1 MNTSNVVKALTPN
14 PVIIDKF
21 LSIMPEEMKTE
32 MRKAKFNVVDFGK
45 FIVNVS
51 VKDHGMTVA
60 DAWDMVFG
68 DGSYALLKN
77 EIYNTLETEFHN

>member
-1 MNTSNVVKALTPN
+1 MNTSNVVKSLTPN
-14 PVIIDKF
+14 PVVIDQF

-32 MRKAKFNVVDFGK
+32 MRKAKFNVVDFGQ

-51 VKDHGMTVA
+51 VKDHGMSVN

-68 DGSYALLKN
+68 DGSYNLLKN
-77 EIYNTLETEFHN
+77 EVFNALEADIKA